1 MQYVDVVT
9 DDSILVLNTST
20 GDQVKFYTDDARYE
34 KALKLLVVRDY
45 DAIFKLDAKY
55 IVSNFTA
62 SDSYGDVEITVKDGD
77 GFVYI
82 REHDITVKLHPSIT
96 KRIMKMNEQVL
107 DSQPLINFISNMY
120 DNPSKTA
127 VDELYLFL
135 EACELPITE
144 DGHFIAYKIV
154 KNDYKDIYSGTLDNS
169 IGKTVSMPRN
179 AVDDDRNRTCS
190 AGLHFC
196 SKDYLSHYGS
206 GSRSNDRCIL
216 VKINPADV
224 VSIPADYNNAK
235 GRTWQY
241 TVVGEVKDSDWRKTL
256 SVEDY
261 TTSAVVDSRTGLN
274 DVAYNSGFEDGKR
287 DAIDSTFEEFDY
299 SSTTNQEVINY
310 NRGYDCGYLSVY
322 E

>member
-1 MQYVDVVT
+1 
-9 DDSILVLNTST
+9 
-20 GDQVKFYTDDARYE
+20 
-34 KALKLLVVRDY
+34 
-45 DAIFKLDAKY
+45 
-55 IVSNFTA
+55 
-62 SDSYGDVEITVKDGD
+62 
-77 GFVYI
+77 
-82 REHDITVKLHPSIT
+82 
-96 KRIMKMNEQVL
+96 
-107 DSQPLINFISNMY
+107 MY